1 MPHTIVA
8 ENCVQLPQ
16 LLKALTDLKQRI
28 LVETEQEIAKLD
40 LTDTFEPALYSIL
53 NVLNY
58 VVMRREE
65 LHPLQSSLAQAG
77 LSSLGRVEPHVMTNI
92 DSVLEVLSR
101 AVSCE
106 SFPVAENQVCVD
118 YEGGYRQLQQRAE
131 RLFGQP
137 PKGRSEYIM
146 VTMPTEAASQTELI
160 ESFLEAG
167 MNNARINCA
176 HDDAETWLAMIENI
190 RAASNRLGHDCRIL
204 MDLAGHKIRT
214 GDIIA
219 SKRKQ
224 EKHRNKKTQ
233 KPPRVLMGDW
243 VLLCKSLPDSSD
255 SFKQFEIS
263 VDVLVTCTYA
273 DVIDL
278 VKPEESVWF
287 DDGKIGTVIKQV
299 TDQALLLQVT
309 HVGPKGA
316 RLKTQKGINFPQ
328 TVLNLPTLSQKDC
341 SDLEFVS
348 QHADMVGLSF
358 AECAEDVLYLQ
369 NKLIELGRSDLPILA
384 KIETADAVQN
394 LPDILVKSLAKNI
407 EIGVMIARGDLAVEL
422 GSVRMAEIQDGIL
435 RLCESAHVPVVW
447 ATQVLESL
455 AKQGTIS
462 RPEISDAAM
471 SQRAECVM
479 LNKGPYITD
488 AVHILSE
495 VLQKMEAHQFKSHTH
510 FRALHW

>member
-1 MPHTIVA
+1 MPHTTVS
-8 ENCVQLPQ
+8 EQCVQLPQ
-16 LLKALTDLKQRI
+16 LLKEVTNLKHRI
-28 LVETEQEIAKLD
+28 LTETEKEIAKLD
-40 LTDTFEPALYSIL
+40 LTNTSEAALYSIL

-58 VVMRREE
+58 VIMRREK
-65 LHPLQSSLAQAG
+65 LHSLQSNLAQAG
-77 LSSLGRVEPHVMTNI
+77 LSSLGRIEPHVMTNI
-92 DSVLEVLSR
+92 DSVLEILSR
-101 AVSCE
+101 VVSCE
-106 SFPVAENQVCVD
+106 SYPVSENQVCID
-118 YEGGYRQLQQRAE
+118 YEGGYRQLKKRAE
-131 RLFGQP
+131 RLFGSP

-146 VTMPTEAASQTELI
+146 VTIPTEAASQPELI
-160 ESFLEAG
+160 ESFLKAG

-176 HDDAETWLAMIENI
+176 HDDAETWLAMIEHI
-190 RAASNRLGHDCRIL
+190 RSKSTQLGCDCRIL

-219 SKRKQ
+219 SKHKQ
-224 EKHRNKKTQ
+224 EKHKSKDTQ

-243 VLLCKSLPDSSD
+243 IILSKSLPDSSEP
-255 SFKQFEIS
+255 FNQFAIAG
-263 VDVLVTCTYA
+263 DVLVTCTYA

-278 VKPEESVWF
+278 VNCEETVWF
-287 DDGKIGTVIKQV
+287 DDGKIGTIIKQKN
-299 TDQALLLQVT
+299 DQALLLQVT

-328 TVLNLPTLSQKDC
+328 TALNLPSLSHKDC

-369 NKLIELGRSDLPILA
+369 NKLIELGRIDLPILA

-394 LPDILVKSLAKNI
+394 LPDILIKSLAENI
-407 EIGVMIARGDLAVEL
+407 DIGVMIARGDLAVEL
-422 GSVRMAEIQDGIL
+422 GSVRMAETQDEIL
-435 RLCESAHVPVVW
+435 RLCESAHVPVIW

-488 AVHILSE
+488 AVNILSE

-510 FRALHW
+510 FRALKW